1 MEAKHLIVCNRR
13 RGIASKAFTLAA
25 SGLRGESARSA
36 DAVPPLLDGAHDAET
51 APTAAL
57 PNGTH
62 LFLAKATGKP
72 TCR

>member
-1 MEAKHLIVCNRR
+1 MEAKHLIVCDRR

-25 SGLRGESARSA
+25 SGLRGVSARSA
-36 DAVPPLLDGAHDAET
+36 DTVPPPLDGAHDAET

-62 LFLAKATGKP
+62 FSWQRQLGD
-72 TCR
+72 

>member
-1 MEAKHLIVCNRR
+1 MEAKHLIVCDRR

-25 SGLRGESARSA
+25 SGLRGVSARSA
-36 DAVPPLLDGAHDAET
+36 DTVPPPLDGAHDADT

-57 PNGTH
+57 PNGTY
-62 LFLAKATGKP
+62 LFLAKATGIV